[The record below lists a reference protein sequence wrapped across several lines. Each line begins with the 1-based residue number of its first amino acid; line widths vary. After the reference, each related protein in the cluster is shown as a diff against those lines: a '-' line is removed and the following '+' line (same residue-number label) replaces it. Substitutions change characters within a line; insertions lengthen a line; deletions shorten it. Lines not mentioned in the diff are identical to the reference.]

1 MGRFKNKKP
10 RTGFSRPQ
18 SVMSSDVQRE
28 WKSVQVKDL
37 QIDDIV
43 AGMGVVVFCAET
55 CDGEWYVQAGES
67 TDDFFSPDKSV
78 LAFVRKVD

>member
-18 SVMSSDVQRE
+18 STISSGEKRI
-28 WKSVQVKDL
+28 WKNTKVKDL
-37 QIDDIV
+37 QKDDII
-43 AGMGVVVFCAET
+43 AGMGVVKQIFES
-55 CDGEWYVQAGES
+55 CDGTWYIEAGES
-67 TDDFFSPDKSV
+67 TADCFDPDLGF